1 MFLWWALWLEDCS
14 RIATWDHQEDKGS
27 DFFFQKVGESG
38 DNTYIVF
45 HFYLQLE
52 KQAEKKQKALPMV
65 SIQPPP
71 GSDLVATADEAGNIS
86 YFQANTMTEEEF
98 QQQYP
103 GVKAVAGQAIIM
115 DNPTAPI
122 VVPDDTTA
130 ELNAVEK
137 LDKDLE
143 QYYEVCGKKI

>member
-1 MFLWWALWLEDCS
+1 
-14 RIATWDHQEDKGS
+14 
-27 DFFFQKVGESG
+27 
-38 DNTYIVF
+38 
-45 HFYLQLE
+45 
-52 KQAEKKQKALPMV
+52 MV

-71 GSDLVATADEAGNIS
+71 GSDLIATADEAGNIS